1 MIASETITPELLRRW
16 PLPLDGSQ
24 DKDARGRAFV
34 VGGTPR
40 MPGPVLLAGIAAL
53 RAGAGKL
60 QIGVPASILLHVA
73 TAVPEAL
80 VVPLDE
86 DDGAITTS
94 ASAQIAQRA
103 DAADALVI
111 GPGLPEDRSAELV
124 AAVARATQ
132 TPLVVDAGALAVC
145 RNRVDFGGRAV
156 LTPHAGELVALVRQ
170 PRETIEADPERYAK
184 EAAAAFNACVALKGP
199 RTYIALPDG
208 RCILNTEGHVGLATS
223 GSGDTLA
230 GVIGGILARG
240 IEPLG
245 AAAWGVYLH
254 ALAGKALAERMGIGF
269 LARELLAEIPPVMKR
284 LSSGDAESAAPW

>member
-1 MIASETITPELLRRW
+1 MSETLTPELLRHW
-16 PLPLDGSQ
+16 PLPLDGSD

-34 VGGTPR
+34 VGGAPS

-60 QIGVPASILLHVA
+60 QIGVPSSILLHVA

-80 VVPLDE
+80 VVPLE
-86 DDGAITTS
+86 EKDGAILVS
-94 ASAQIAQRA
+94 CAGEIAERA
-103 DAADALVI
+103 GKADALVI
-111 GPGLPEDRSAELV
+111 GPGMPEKESAALV
-124 AAVARATQ
+124 AEVARATR
-132 TPLVVDAGALAVC
+132 TPLVVDAGALAAC
-145 RNRVDFGGRAV
+145 RNDIDFGGRAV
-156 LTPHAGELVALVRQ
+156 LTPHAGELVGLVRR

-184 EAAAAFNACVALKGP
+184 EAAATFNACVALKGP

-208 RCILNTEGHVGLATS
+208 RCVLNTEGHVGLATS

-240 IEPLG
+240 VEPLG

-254 ALAGKALAERMGIGF
+254 ALAGKALADRMGVGF
-269 LARELLAEIPPVMKR
+269 LARELLAEIPPIMKR
-284 LSSGDAESAAPW
+284 LSSGDAESGAPW

>member
-1 MIASETITPELLRRW
+1 MSETLTPELLRHW
-16 PLPLDGSQ
+16 PLPLDGSD

-34 VGGTPR
+34 VGGAPS

-60 QIGVPASILLHVA
+60 QIGVPSSILLHVA

-80 VVPLDE
+80 VVPLE
-86 DDGAITTS
+86 EKDGAIVVS
-94 ASAQIAQRA
+94 CAGEIAERA
-103 DAADALVI
+103 GKADALVI
-111 GPGLPEDRSAELV
+111 GPGMPEKESAALV
-124 AAVARATQ
+124 AEVARATR
-132 TPLVVDAGALAVC
+132 TPLVVDAGALAAC
-145 RNRVDFGGRAV
+145 RNDIDFGGRAV
-156 LTPHAGELVALVRQ
+156 LTPHAGELVGLVRR

-184 EAAAAFNACVALKGP
+184 EAAATFNACVALKGP

-208 RCILNTEGHVGLATS
+208 RCVLNTEGHVGLATS

-240 IEPLG
+240 VEPLG

-254 ALAGKALAERMGIGF
+254 ALAGKALADRMGVGF
-269 LARELLAEIPPVMKR
+269 LARELLAEIPPIMKR
-284 LSSGDAESAAPW
+284 LSSGDAESGAPW

>member
-1 MIASETITPELLRRW
+1 MSDILTPELLRRW
-16 PLPLDGSQ
+16 PLPLDGSG
-24 DKDARGRAFV
+24 DKNARGRAFV
-34 VGGTPR
+34 VGGAPS

-60 QIGVPASILLHVA
+60 QIGVPSSILLHVA

-86 DDGAITTS
+86 RDGAIVVS
-94 ASAQIAQRA
+94 AARAIAERA

-111 GPGLPEDRSAELV
+111 GPGMPEDESAALV
-124 AAVARATQ
+124 AKVARMTK
-132 TPLVVDAGALAVC
+132 TPLVLDAGALAAC
-145 RNRVDFGGRAV
+145 RNALDLRGRAV
-156 LTPHAGELVALVRQ
+156 LTPHAGELVALVRK

-240 IEPLG
+240 VEPFG

-254 ALAGKALAERMGIGF
+254 ALAGKALADRMGVGF

-284 LSSGDAESAAPW
+284 LSSGDAESGAPW